1 MSETKTTNN
10 INFGNLEI
18 PVSQNINAYSS
29 DEQEKIYKYLTQLNE
44 QQKKAY
50 IIAYE
55 HLGSSFNICKS
66 NGFKS
71 WKKENP

>member
-29 DEQEKIYKYLTQLNE
+29 DEQEKIYNYLTQLNE

-55 HLGSSFNICKS
+55 HLGSSFNLRKS

>member
-1 MSETKTTNN
+1 MSETKATNN

-18 PVSQNINAYSS
+18 PVSQNINAYST
-29 DEQEKIYKYLTQLNE
+29 DEQEKIYNYLTQLNE

-55 HLGSSFNICKS
+55 HLGSSFNIRKS
-66 NGFKS
+66 NGFKT
-71 WKKENP
+71 WKTENP

>member
-18 PVSQNINAYSS
+18 PVSQNINAYST
-29 DEQEKIYKYLTQLNE
+29 DEQEKIYNYLTQLNE

-55 HLGSSFNICKS
+55 HLGSSFNIRKS
-66 NGFKS
+66 NGFKT
-71 WKKENP
+71 WKTENP

>member
-18 PVSQNINAYSS
+18 PVSQNINTYST
-29 DEQEKIYKYLTQLNE
+29 DEQEKIYNYLTQLNE

-55 HLGSSFNICKS
+55 HLGSSFNVRKS
-66 NGFKS
+66 NGFKN

>member
-10 INFGNLEI
+10 INFGNLEL
-18 PVSQNINAYSS
+18 PVSRNINTYSN
-29 DEQEKIYKYLTQLNE
+29 DEQEKIYNYLTQLND

-55 HLGSSFNICKS
+55 HLGSSFNIRKS
-66 NGFKS
+66 NGFKT
-71 WKKENP
+71 WKTENP